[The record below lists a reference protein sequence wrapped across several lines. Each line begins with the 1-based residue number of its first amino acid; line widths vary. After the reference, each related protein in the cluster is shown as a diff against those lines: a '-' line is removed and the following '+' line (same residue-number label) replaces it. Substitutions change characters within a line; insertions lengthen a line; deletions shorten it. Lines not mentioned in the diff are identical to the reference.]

1 MIFFH
6 SQSSMRRGL
15 RVSVACEQK
24 GHSALHAS
32 VVSIWMKL
40 GLTAGFM
47 AVPRD
52 SGGLSLYYR

>member
-1 MIFFH
+1 
-6 SQSSMRRGL
+6 MRRGL